1 MDAYS
6 AFTKNVRINL
16 SQIHVGDNESL
27 EQALRRFTKRVQSDG
42 ILMDY
47 RKHEYYEKPSEKRKK
62 KEATRVRK
70 LRKAAMKATRKR
82 DGSF

>member
-1 MDAYS
+1 
-6 AFTKNVRINL
+6 
-16 SQIHVGDNESL
+16 
-27 EQALRRFTKRVQSDG
+27 
-42 ILMDY
+42 MDY

-82 DGSF
+82 DGTF

>member
-1 MDAYS
+1 M
-6 AFTKNVRINL
+6 

-47 RKHEYYEKPSEKRKK
+47 RKHEYYEKPSEKKK
-62 KEATRVRK
+62 RERLENIKRVKKIQRM
-70 LRKAAMKATRKR
+70 RNN
-82 DGSF
+82 F